1 MLVVLKQ
8 ELFLIIVFTITCTAG
23 IRTYSKNDLIK
34 LRLGNQN
41 FSVHKL
47 ICVIFCRE
55 EVKDM
60 FYHAYDSYLKYAYPY
75 DELRPISCDGID
87 TYGR

>member
-1 MLVVLKQ
+1 MLFIRRVLC
-8 ELFLIIVFTITCTAG
+8 LLAIITVNLTGA

-34 LRLGNQN
+34 LR
-41 FSVHKL
+41 
-47 ICVIFCRE
+47 E
-55 EVKDM
+55 EVREM

-87 TYGR
+87 TYGRYTHTFIFTLVLTLIIN

>member
-1 MLVVLKQ
+1 MSPNWRK
-8 ELFLIIVFTITCTAG
+8 IIYFSLLTTITIVDG
-23 IRTYSKNDLIK
+23 IRTYSKNDLIN
-34 LRLGNQN
+34 LRYSKNSTFIAN
-41 FSVHKL
+41 FTLKS
-47 ICVIFCRE
+47 CRE
-55 EVKDM
+55 EVRAM